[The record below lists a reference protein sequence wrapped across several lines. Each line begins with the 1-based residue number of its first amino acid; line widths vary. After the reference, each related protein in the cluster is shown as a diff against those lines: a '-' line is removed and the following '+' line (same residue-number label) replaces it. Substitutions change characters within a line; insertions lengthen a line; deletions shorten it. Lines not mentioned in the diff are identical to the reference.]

1 MIFLIFMQ
9 IYCISIKN
17 KKEKKKKGGKREKGQ
32 KERNEGGRER
42 KGKRERKRKKG
53 RKKKRKCMLRA
64 AFPKLANNV
73 LKEISAVGIYLI
85 QTRYS
90 FIGL

>member
-1 MIFLIFMQ
+1 
-9 IYCISIKN
+9 
-17 KKEKKKKGGKREKGQ
+17 
-32 KERNEGGRER
+32 
-42 KGKRERKRKKG
+42 
-53 RKKKRKCMLRA
+53 MLRA

-85 QTRYS
+85 QIRYS